1 MVTVAVV
8 DDERL
13 VLSGFELILDSD
25 PGIEVVGACN
35 GPDALELIARRTPD
49 VVLLDIHMPHVS
61 GLDVLEQLR
70 ALPANVHPPR
80 VIMLTTFAADE
91 STLTALSL
99 GAAGFLLKDIA
110 PADLISCV
118 HQVAAGRT
126 VFSETAAGLLRTGLT
141 PRPPDGQERLAQLS
155 ARERDVLALLGAGHS
170 NSQIARRLGL
180 SASTVKDHVSRIL
193 DKTRS
198 GNRTQAAVLAAQA
211 GLDHEG

>member
-1 MVTVAVV
+1 
-8 DDERL
+8 
-13 VLSGFELILDSD
+13 
-25 PGIEVVGACN
+25 
-35 GPDALELIARRTPD
+35 
-49 VVLLDIHMPHVS
+49 VLLDIHMPHVS
-61 GLDVLEQLR
+61 GLEVLEQLR
-70 ALPANVHPPR
+70 ALPPNAHRPR

-91 STLTALSL
+91 STLTALRL

-110 PADLISCV
+110 PEDLISCV

-126 VFSETAAGLLRTGLT
+126 VFSEAAAGLLRTGLA

-155 ARERDVLALLGAGHS
+155 AREREVLALLGAGHS

-211 GLDHEG
+211 GMDRKG